1 MHWLLLSA
9 SGVLALLVVVRGQGS
24 FGNDF
29 HDAFFLAGTV
39 HVNDSRS
46 VDENKCFNVRS
57 FGYFYI
63 DFLPHGRHPFLS
75 VRLSADSPC
84 A

>member
-1 MHWLLLSA
+1 MHGLLLSA

-46 VDENKCFNVRS
+46 VDEKKCFNVGS
-57 FGYFYI
+57 FE
-63 DFLPHGRHPFLS
+63 
-75 VRLSADSPC
+75 RLILYQFVANIKL
-84 A
+84 